1 MVRIAASFL
10 AFVLMSSCVSPAG
23 SPDPR
28 AGTGGP
34 PPQGETTITRP
45 APTTSRTPAEYA
57 ALPGWSAAQFD
68 APLSALKKS
77 CGKISAR
84 AEMGQHAAPLGEGVT
99 YAGRVSEWA
108 APCNKLLR
116 ARSGED
122 ARRILEQEFSPIE
135 ITVPDGKSKFTGY
148 FEPEYVGSFRQTS
161 VFSEPIPG
169 VPDDLVIQ
177 NGKPYQRMRNGKLRP
192 YPSRAQISAAGVT
205 PIGYARPSDVFFAQI
220 QGSARFRLDGRSL
233 RAAYAANNG
242 HKFVSTANWLIAHGW
257 IKKSEAS
264 MQGITAWMN
273 RADPVRLRQAMNAN
287 PRFVF
292 FKAEQIANPNE
303 GPNGSANVPLTAMGS
318 MAIDKS
324 IHALGTPFF
333 VETTAPALG
342 GKWSG
347 VLVAQDTG
355 GAIKGP
361 VRGDIYFG
369 TGAAAGEGAGRM
381 NAPGRMWALL
391 PKAVAARLQPVEVRP
406 VSP

>member
-1 MVRIAASFL
+1 MRAKRF
-10 AFVLMSSCVSPAG
+10 SSKN
-23 SPDPR
+23 
-28 AGTGGP
+28 
-34 PPQGETTITRP
+34 
-45 APTTSRTPAEYA
+45 SRR
-57 ALPGWSAAQFD
+57 L
-68 APLSALKKS
+68 
-77 CGKISAR
+77 
-84 AEMGQHAAPLGEGVT
+84 
-99 YAGRVSEWA
+99 
-108 APCNKLLR
+108 KLLCQTG
-116 ARSGED
+116 SLD
-122 ARRILEQEFSPIE
+122 
-135 ITVPDGKSKFTGY
+135 FTGY
-148 FEPEYVGSFRQTS
+148 FEPEYVGSFRQHPFS
-161 VFSEPIPG
+161 VSRSPACQMISSSRG
-169 VPDDLVIQ
+169 
-177 NGKPYQRMRNGKLRP
+177 GKPYQRYAQWQLRP
-192 YPSRAQISAAGVT
+192 YPARAQITAAGVT
-205 PIGYARPSDVFFAQI
+205 PIGYARPADVFFAQI
-220 QGSARFRLDGRSL
+220 QGSASFRLDGRSI

-242 HKFVSTANWLIAHGW
+242 HKFVSTANWLMARGW

-273 RADPVRLRQAMNAN
+273 RADPARLRQAMNAN